1 VCNAEK
7 SSGTNTAHA
16 IKQHRCHV
24 EPASQTC
31 HVGHGSHDAAE
42 RIGILIMEALLKHLI
57 DMTCQ
62 RDHTLL
68 DSSVV
73 SALHELVGA
82 TQVRVHDLF
91 RFRDALY
98 LRPRVW
104 ITAGKVVSAE
114 ETLNADNAG
123 EALAG
128 YPALVD
134 GIRQRQDCVEDSG
147 SNGECILWLPVWL
160 NDKVSTC
167 VELVNPTPYTNDA
180 RRVIEGIL
188 CVYRNYQNILDYS
201 ERDSLTGLLNRK
213 TFDEKFSRLLT
224 CSALEG
230 SPQDKEERRNQASAS
245 GQWLAVVDIDHFKRV
260 NDQFGHLYGDE
271 VLILVANLLRSSFR
285 SQDRVFR
292 FGGEEFVVLLR
303 SATLEDAHRIFERFR
318 ANVER
323 HAFPQVGTVTV
334 SVGFAGIS
342 SESPVV
348 ILGHAD
354 QALYYAKSS
363 GRNRVCHYDEL
374 VRSGQ
379 LHSEV
384 SNDTVEFF

>member
-1 VCNAEK
+1 
-7 SSGTNTAHA
+7 
-16 IKQHRCHV
+16 
-24 EPASQTC
+24 
-31 HVGHGSHDAAE
+31 
-42 RIGILIMEALLKHLI
+42 MEALLKHLI

-82 TQVRVHDLF
+82 QQVRVHDLF
-91 RFRDALY
+91 RFREALF

-104 ITAGKVVSAE
+104 LKNGKPVTVEESLITE
-114 ETLNADNAG
+114 NAG
-123 EALAG
+123 EPLAR
-128 YPALVD
+128 YPELVD
-134 GIRQRQDCVEDSG
+134 GIRQRQSCVEHVSAG
-147 SNGECILWLPVWL
+147 GERILWLPIWL

-167 VELVNPTPYTNDA
+167 LEVVNPVPYSSDTLH
-180 RRVIEGIL
+180 VIEGIL

-213 TFDEKFSRLLT
+213 TFDEKFSKLLSCGT
-224 CSALEG
+224 PAG
-230 SPQDKEERRNQASAS
+230 TRQDHAERRHQAAGT

-303 SATLEDAHRIFERFR
+303 STTLEDARKIFERFR
-318 ANVER
+318 ANVEQ
-323 HAFPQVGTVTV
+323 HDFPQVGTVTV
-334 SVGFAGIS
+334 SVGFASIS

-354 QALYYAKSS
+354 QALYYAKTN
-363 GRNRVCHYDEL
+363 GRNRVCFYDEL
-374 VRSGQ
+374 VKSGQ

>member
-1 VCNAEK
+1 M
-7 SSGTNTAHA
+7 
-16 IKQHRCHV
+16 
-24 EPASQTC
+24 
-31 HVGHGSHDAAE
+31 
-42 RIGILIMEALLKHLI
+42 MEALLKHLV

-82 TQVRVHDLF
+82 KQVRVHDLF
-91 RFRDALY
+91 RFRDELF

-104 ITAGKVVSAE
+104 IKDGKVISVE
-114 ETLNADNAG
+114 ENLNTENTG
-123 EALAG
+123 EPLSH

-134 GIRQRQDCVEDSG
+134 SITQRKSCVEEIG
-147 SNGECILWLPVWL
+147 ENGERILWLPVWL
-160 NDKVSTC
+160 NDKVSSC
-167 VELVNPTPYTNDA
+167 LEVIDPTPYSSDTLHMM
-180 RRVIEGIL
+180 EGIL
-188 CVYRNYQNILDYS
+188 SVYRNYQHILDYS

-213 TFDEKFSRLLT
+213 TFDEKFSKLLS
-224 CSALEG
+224 CSQPEG
-230 SPQDKEERRNQASAS
+230 TPQDQEERRHHHTAGI
-245 GQWLAVVDIDHFKRV
+245 GQWLAVVDIDHFKKV

-285 SQDRVFR
+285 AQDRVFR

-303 SATLEDAHRIFERFR
+303 STTLEDARKIFERFR
-318 ANVER
+318 TNVET
-323 HAFPQVGTVTV
+323 HEFPQVGQVTV
-334 SVGFAGIS
+334 SLGFASIS
-342 SESPVV
+342 NESPVV

-354 QALYYAKSS
+354 QALYYAKAN
-363 GRNRVCHYDEL
+363 GRNRVCYYDEL
-374 VRSGQ
+374 VSSGE

>member
-1 VCNAEK
+1 
-7 SSGTNTAHA
+7 
-16 IKQHRCHV
+16 
-24 EPASQTC
+24 
-31 HVGHGSHDAAE
+31 
-42 RIGILIMEALLKHLI
+42 MEALLKHLI

-73 SALHELVGA
+73 STLHELVGA
-82 TQVRVHDLF
+82 QQVRVHDLF
-91 RFRDALY
+91 RFRDALF

-104 ITAGKVVSAE
+104 LKDGKPVTMEESLIAE
-114 ETLNADNAG
+114 NAG
-123 EALAG
+123 EPLTH
-128 YPALVD
+128 YPELMS
-134 GIRQRQDCVEDSG
+134 GIRQRQSCVEHVG
-147 SNGECILWLPVWL
+147 TGGERVLWLPIWL

-167 VELVNPTPYTNDA
+167 LEVVNPVPYSNNTLHM
-180 RRVIEGIL
+180 IEGIL

-213 TFDEKFSRLLT
+213 TFDEKFSKLLS
-224 CSALEG
+224 CGALEG
-230 SPQDKEERRNQASAS
+230 SHQDHEERRHQTTGS

-285 SQDRVFR
+285 AQDRVFR

-303 SATLEDAHRIFERFR
+303 STTLEDARKIFERFR
-318 ANVER
+318 INVEK
-323 HAFPQVGTVTV
+323 HDFPQVGTVTV
-334 SVGFAGIS
+334 SVGFASIS

-354 QALYYAKSS
+354 QALYYAKAN
-363 GRNRVCHYDEL
+363 GRNRVCYYDEL
-374 VRSGQ
+374 VKTGQ